1 MQMCAAYVFAYICF
15 LEMRQILIVDSDPF
29 MHLKVKCHL
38 TVSHFDGAYFYRL
51 DGIVYRHPASD
62 GLATTLAMH
71 LMRLK
76 KKTRICSDAV
86 RFKHST

>member
-1 MQMCAAYVFAYICF
+1 
-15 LEMRQILIVDSDPF
+15 

-51 DGIVYRHPASD
+51 DGIAYRHPASD
-62 GLATTLAMH
+62 GLATTLAGSYAE
-71 LMRLK
+71 